1 MTSTHTLIIAARAA
15 LEEGRRQEAGRL
27 LARAVRQEPENYRI
41 WLLLAGLAPTPSV
54 TNFLLCRVGSPSEAD
69 RLNEA
74 LLRGGIVVRTFGP
87 DSPLAG
93 YLRFTVRDREQ
104 NERFLQVIE
113 AWSAGRSA

>member
-1 MTSTHTLIIAARAA
+1 MAAR
-15 LEEGRRQEAGRL
+15 
-27 LARAVRQEPENYRI
+27 LAD
-41 WLLLAGLAPTPSV
+41 AGLPASPSV
-54 TNFLLCRVGSPSEAD
+54 TNFLLCHVGRPSEAD
-69 RLNEA
+69 QLNEA

-93 YLRFTVRDREQ
+93 HLRFTVRDREQ